1 MSISGV
7 GQLHKN
13 PYEFISAS
21 RFDASFGDIGN
32 GNERGVSTSR
42 TGRSWVLFDDID
54 FGPDGADTV
63 ELPIFALD
71 GAPTTFRFWDGEPY
85 AEGSTMI
92 GERIYHKPKQWNVYQ
107 PGTFK
112 LDKILRGIGKF
123 AVELNVKVHIK
134 GFVCPPLPRVG
145 HAGRR
150 RVRFRLRR
158 LLHPRRRTRAGHRQ
172 QCLAGV

>member
-1 MSISGV
+1 MTDDKGVPAVNAAMQPDGDVLTVTALGDGTLRVRALVRNGHDAPQLISQLELSISGV

-63 ELPIFALD
+63 ELPIFVLD
-71 GAPTTFRFWDGEPY
+71 GEPTTFRFWDGEPY
-85 AEGSTMI
+85 AEGSKMI
-92 GERIYHKPKQWNVYQ
+92 GESV
-107 PGTFK
+107 
-112 LDKILRGIGKF
+112 
-123 AVELNVKVHIK
+123 
-134 GFVCPPLPRVG
+134 
-145 HAGRR
+145 
-150 RVRFRLRR
+150 
-158 LLHPRRRTRAGHRQ
+158 
-172 QCLAGV
+172 

>member
-1 MSISGV
+1 MTALGDGTLRVRALARNGHDAPQLISQLELSISGV

-63 ELPIFALD
+63 ELPIFVLD
-71 GAPTTFRFWDGEPY
+71 GEPTTFRFWDGEPY

-92 GERIYHKPKQWNVYQ
+92 GERVYHKPKQWNVYQ
-107 PGTFK
+107 PDTFK
-112 LDKILRGIGKF
+112 LDKLLR
-123 AVELNVKVHIK
+123 VN
-134 GFVCPPLPRVG
+134 P
-145 HAGRR
+145 GRR
-150 RVRFRLRR
+150 RP
-158 LLHPRRRTRAGHRQ
+158 HDNAG
-172 QCLAGV
+172 G

>member
-1 MSISGV
+1 MRNGHDAPQLISQLELSISGV

-63 ELPIFALD
+63 ELPIFVLD
-71 GAPTTFRFWDGEPY
+71 GEPTTFRFWDGEPY

-92 GERIYHKPKQWNVYQ
+92 RASASTTSPSS
-107 PGTFK
+107 GTSTSPTPSSWTSSCAASA
-112 LDKILRGIGKF
+112 G
-123 AVELNVKVHIK
+123 
-134 GFVCPPLPRVG
+134 LPWS
-145 HAGRR
+145 
-150 RVRFRLRR
+150 
-158 LLHPRRRTRAGHRQ
+158 
-172 QCLAGV
+172 